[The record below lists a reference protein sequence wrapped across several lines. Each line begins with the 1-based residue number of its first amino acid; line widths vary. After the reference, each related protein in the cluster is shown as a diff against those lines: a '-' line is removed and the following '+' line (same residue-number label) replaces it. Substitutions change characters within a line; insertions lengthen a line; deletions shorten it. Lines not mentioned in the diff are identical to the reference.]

1 MKLIIVGAGEVGREL
16 IKRLQKE
23 WRLVVIDQD
32 EEKLQKVVELL
43 NSESLNR
50 VVLLQGD
57 GTSKLLLKKAGI
69 EEATAFTA
77 CTGDDEVNLEAC
89 RLAKEFGVPTIYA
102 VSNSTENDEKY
113 EKAGINY
120 VNKAIATASLLER
133 QIESGVVTP
142 TNIGLGQGEIVEVSI
157 MPTSILAGYPV
168 GKFTSR
174 RWRIVAIFRGDK
186 LILPRPKTV
195 IKPGDRILIVG
206 DPKILKYITG
216 LIKSGEPQFPLQFG
230 TEEVIFLPELS
241 EKVLKDA
248 KFFYQN
254 TKLSKVSFYTCKDT
268 KGLLTHSFE
277 EIKKSEE
284 IKKEDIKVKR
294 LKNCE
299 KEFLQEIE
307 DENFGLIVMPDK
319 YKEFPLFLGMKTLPI
334 IVGEETLSPVAV
346 ARGTTPVEKI
356 LVPVSGSFSSIRALE
371 VGIELSL
378 MLGAQLTTLYVSPF
392 ENSNKVETLREKTT
406 KLSTMYKVPIEF
418 KVRVGNP
425 VREFAD
431 ESKDYNLAVIGA
443 RNGRKTNWFNP
454 YPPYHMLHRAKCTS
468 ILICVGE

>member
-23 WRLVVIDQD
+23 WKLVVIDQD

-57 GTSKLLLKKAGI
+57 GTSKLLLKKAGV
-69 EEATAFTA
+69 EDATAFTA

-89 RLAKEFGVPTIYA
+89 RIAKEFGVPTIFA

-113 EKAGINY
+113 EREGINY
-120 VNKAIATASLLER
+120 VNKAVATASLLER
-133 QIESGVVTP
+133 QIESGIVSP
-142 TNIGLGQGEIVEVSI
+142 TNIGLGQGEIIEVSV

-206 DPKILKYITG
+206 DPKILKYIAG

-230 TEEVIFLPELS
+230 TEEVVFLPEHS
-241 EKVLKDA
+241 EKAVKDA
-248 KFFYQN
+248 KFFYEN
-254 TKLSKVSFYTCKDT
+254 TKLSKVSFYTCRDRKD
-268 KGLLTHSFE
+268 LLIRSFE
-277 EIKKSEE
+277 EIKKGDVSV
-284 IKKEDIKVKR
+284 KE

-299 KEFLQEIE
+299 KEFFENIKE
-307 DENFGLIVMPDK
+307 ENFGLIVMPDK
-319 YKEFPLFLGMKTLPI
+319 YRELPLFLGIKTFPVV
-334 IVGEETLSPVAV
+334 VGEETLSPVAV
-346 ARGTTPVEKI
+346 ARGTTPVERI
-356 LVPVSGSFSSIRALE
+356 LVPVSGSFSGIRALE

-378 MLGAQLTTLYVSPF
+378 MLNASLTALYVSPF
-392 ENSNKVETLREKTT
+392 ENNKKTESLRERIT

-425 VREFAD
+425 IREFAD
-431 ESKDYNLAVIGA
+431 ESKGYNLSVIGA
-443 RNGRKTNWFNP
+443 RKGRKTSWFNP
-454 YPPYHMLHRAKCTS
+454 YPPYHMLHRSKCTS
-468 ILICVGE
+468 ILVCVGE

>member
-1 MKLIIVGAGEVGREL
+1 MIIIGAGEVGREL

-23 WRLVVIDQD
+23 WKLVVIDQD

-69 EEATAFTA
+69 EDATAFTA

-89 RLAKEFGVPTIYA
+89 RIAKEFGVPTIFA

-113 EKAGINY
+113 EKEGINY

-142 TNIGLGQGEIVEVSI
+142 TNVGLGQGEIIEVSV

-206 DPKILKYITG
+206 DPKILKYIAG

-230 TEEVIFLPELS
+230 IEEVLFLPESSS
-241 EKVLKDA
+241 ETIQDA
-248 KFFYQN
+248 KFFYEN
-254 TKLSKVSFYTCKDT
+254 TKLSKVSFYTCKEINKT
-268 KGLLTHSFE
+268 FVAGFE
-277 EIKKSEE
+277 EIKKGEVK
-284 IKKEDIKVKR
+284 IKE

-299 KEFLQEIE
+299 KEFFENIKE
-307 DENFGLIVMPDK
+307 ENFGLIVMPDK
-319 YKEFPLFLGMKTLPI
+319 YREFPLFFGIKTFPI
-334 IVGEETLSPVAV
+334 VIGEETLSPVAV
-346 ARGTTPVEKI
+346 ARGTTPVERI
-356 LVPVSGSFSSIRALE
+356 IVPVSGSFSGIRALE

-378 MLGAQLTTLYVSPF
+378 MLNASLTAIYISPF
-392 ENSNKVETLREKTT
+392 ENDGRAENLREKITRF
-406 KLSTMYKVPIEF
+406 STMYKVPIEF
-418 KVRVGNP
+418 TVRFGNP
-425 VREFAD
+425 VREFAE
-431 ESKDYNLAVIGA
+431 ESKKYNLAVIGA
-443 RNGRKTNWFNP
+443 RKGRKTNWFNP

>member
-23 WRLVVIDQD
+23 WKLVVIDQD
-32 EEKLQKVVELL
+32 EEKLHRVVELL

-50 VVLLQGD
+50 VVLFQGD

-89 RLAKEFGVPTIYA
+89 RIAKEFGVPTIFA

-113 EKAGINY
+113 EKEGINY

-133 QIESGVVTP
+133 QIESGVITP
-142 TNIGLGQGEIVEVSI
+142 TNVGLGQGEIIEVSV

-174 RWRIVAIFRGDK
+174 RWRIVAIFRGDR

-206 DPKILKYITG
+206 DPKILKYIAG

-230 TEEVIFLPELS
+230 TEEVVFLPGRS
-241 EKVLKDA
+241 EETIKDA
-248 KFFYQN
+248 RFFYEN
-254 TKLSKVSFYTCKDT
+254 TKLMKVSFYPCFSEDSSFAK
-268 KGLLTHSFE
+268 SFE
-277 EIKKSEE
+277 GIKRGEIRTKK
-284 IKKEDIKVKR
+284 
-294 LKNCE
+294 LKTCE
-299 KEFLQEIE
+299 KEFFQEIK
-307 DENFGLIVMPDK
+307 DENFGLIVMPDR
-319 YKEFPLFLGMKTLPI
+319 YREFPLFLGIKTLPVL
-334 IVGEETLSPVAV
+334 VGEETLSPVAI
-346 ARGTTPVEKI
+346 ARGTTPVERI
-356 LVPVSGSFSSIRALE
+356 LVPVSGSFSGIRALE

-378 MLGAQLTTLYVSPF
+378 MLNASLTALYVSPF
-392 ENSNKVETLREKTT
+392 ENDGRIENLRERITR
-406 KLSTMYKVPIEF
+406 LSTMYKVPIEF
-418 KVRVGNP
+418 KVRYGNP
-425 VREFAD
+425 IREFAD
-431 ESKDYNLAVIGA
+431 ESRNFSLAVIGA
-443 RNGRKTNWFNP
+443 RKGRKTNWFNP
-454 YPPYHMLHRAKCTS
+454 YPPYHMIHRAKCTS

>member
-23 WRLVVIDQD
+23 WKLVVIDQD

-57 GTSKLLLKKAGI
+57 GTSKLLLKKAGV
-69 EEATAFTA
+69 EDATAFTA

-89 RLAKEFGVPTIYA
+89 RIAKEFGVPTIFA

-113 EKAGINY
+113 EREGINY
-120 VNKAIATASLLER
+120 VNKAVATASLLER
-133 QIESGVVTP
+133 QIESGIVSP
-142 TNIGLGQGEIVEVSI
+142 TNIGLGQGEIIEVSV

-206 DPKILKYITG
+206 DPKILKYIAG

-230 TEEVIFLPELS
+230 MEEVVFLPEHS
-241 EKVLKDA
+241 EKVVKDA
-248 KFFYQN
+248 KFFYEN
-254 TKLSKVSFYTCKDT
+254 TKLSKVSFYTCRDRKD
-268 KGLLTHSFE
+268 LLIRSFE
-277 EIKKSEE
+277 EVKKGDVSV
-284 IKKEDIKVKR
+284 KE

-299 KEFLQEIE
+299 KGFFENIKE
-307 DENFGLIVMPDK
+307 ENFGLIVMPDK
-319 YKEFPLFLGMKTLPI
+319 YRELPLFFGIKTFPVV
-334 IVGEETLSPVAV
+334 VGEETLSPVAV
-346 ARGTTPVEKI
+346 ARGTTPVERI
-356 LVPVSGSFSSIRALE
+356 LVPVSGSFSGIRALE

-378 MLGAQLTTLYVSPF
+378 MLNASLTALYVSPF
-392 ENSNKVETLREKTT
+392 ENNKKTESLRERIT

-425 VREFAD
+425 IREFAD
-431 ESKDYNLAVIGA
+431 ESKDYNLSVIGA
-443 RNGRKTNWFNP
+443 RKGRKTSWFNP
-454 YPPYHMLHRAKCTS
+454 YPPYHMLHRSKCTS
-468 ILICVGE
+468 ILVCVGE

>member
-23 WRLVVIDQD
+23 WKLVVIDQD

-57 GTSKLLLKKAGI
+57 GTSKLLLKKAGV
-69 EEATAFTA
+69 EDATAFTA

-89 RLAKEFGVPTIYA
+89 RIAKEFGVPTIFA

-113 EKAGINY
+113 EREGINY
-120 VNKAIATASLLER
+120 VNKAVATASLLER
-133 QIESGVVTP
+133 QIESGIVSP
-142 TNIGLGQGEIVEVSI
+142 TNIGLGQGEIIEVSV

-206 DPKILKYITG
+206 DPKILKYIAG

-230 TEEVIFLPELS
+230 MEEVVFLPEHS
-241 EKVLKDA
+241 EKVVKDA
-248 KFFYQN
+248 KFFYEN
-254 TKLSKVSFYTCKDT
+254 TKLSKVSFYTCRDRKD
-268 KGLLTHSFE
+268 LLIRSFE
-277 EIKKSEE
+277 EVKKGE
-284 IKKEDIKVKR
+284 INVKE

-299 KEFLQEIE
+299 KEFFENIKE
-307 DENFGLIVMPDK
+307 ENFGLIVMPDK
-319 YKEFPLFLGMKTLPI
+319 YRELPLFFGIKTFPVV
-334 IVGEETLSPVAV
+334 VGEETLSPVAV
-346 ARGTTPVEKI
+346 ARGTTPVERI
-356 LVPVSGSFSSIRALE
+356 LVPVSGSFSGIRALE

-378 MLGAQLTTLYVSPF
+378 MLNASLTALYVSPF
-392 ENSNKVETLREKTT
+392 ENNKKTESLRERIT

-425 VREFAD
+425 IREFAD
-431 ESKDYNLAVIGA
+431 ESKDYNLSVIGA
-443 RNGRKTNWFNP
+443 RKGRKTSWFNP
-454 YPPYHMLHRAKCTS
+454 YPPYHMLHRSKCTS
-468 ILICVGE
+468 ILVCVGE

>member
-23 WRLVVIDQD
+23 WKLVVIDQD

-57 GTSKLLLKKAGI
+57 GTSKLLLKKAGV
-69 EEATAFTA
+69 EDATAFTA

-89 RLAKEFGVPTIYA
+89 RIAKEFGVPTIFA

-113 EKAGINY
+113 EREGINY
-120 VNKAIATASLLER
+120 VNKAVATASLLER
-133 QIESGVVTP
+133 QIESGIVSP
-142 TNIGLGQGEIVEVSI
+142 TNIGLGQGEIIEVSV

-206 DPKILKYITG
+206 DPKILKYIAG

-230 TEEVIFLPELS
+230 MEEVVFLPEHS
-241 EKVLKDA
+241 EKVVKDA
-248 KFFYQN
+248 KFFYEN
-254 TKLSKVSFYTCKDT
+254 TKLSKVSFYTCRDRKD
-268 KGLLTHSFE
+268 LLIRSFE
-277 EIKKSEE
+277 EVKKGDVSV
-284 IKKEDIKVKR
+284 KE

-299 KEFLQEIE
+299 KEFFENIKE
-307 DENFGLIVMPDK
+307 ENFGLIVMPDK
-319 YKEFPLFLGMKTLPI
+319 YRELPLFFGIKTFPVV
-334 IVGEETLSPVAV
+334 VGEETLSPVAV
-346 ARGTTPVEKI
+346 ARGTTPVERI
-356 LVPVSGSFSSIRALE
+356 LVPVSGSFSGIRALE

-378 MLGAQLTTLYVSPF
+378 MLNASLTALYVSPF
-392 ENSNKVETLREKTT
+392 ENNKKTESLRERIT

-425 VREFAD
+425 IREFAD
-431 ESKDYNLAVIGA
+431 ESKDYNLSVIGA
-443 RNGRKTNWFNP
+443 RKGRKTSWFNP
-454 YPPYHMLHRAKCTS
+454 YPPYHMLHRSKCTS
-468 ILICVGE
+468 ILVCVGE